1 MMKKALGIVLMLTW
15 ITLFFYYFNMIMPK
29 NILYW
34 LVALPVVYFSSAF
47 VLRKAGFKT

>member
-1 MMKKALGIVLMLTW
+1 MKKALGIVLMLGW

-34 LVALPVVYFSSAF
+34 LVALPAVYFSSVF
-47 VLRKAGFKT
+47 VLRKSGIEI